1 MSRILI
7 TGSSRGIG
15 LALVRHY
22 LAAGDQVIAVCRDP
36 GSELPTLACE
46 CVDGVELTADS
57 GIQRV
62 LAAVGSRPL
71 DVLIQNAGLLRPD
84 SFGELRRHAG
94 DLRAQF
100 EVNTLAPLFLSEA
113 LLPNLG
119 DGSKI
124 AFITSR
130 VGSIGDNSS
139 GGYYGYRMSKVA
151 LNIAGKSLSIELKSR
166 GIAVAMLHPGFV
178 RTEMTGGAGDIDAAT
193 AASQLA
199 ERIAALDLAHSGRF
213 WHARG
218 SELPW

>member
-7 TGSSRGIG
+7 TGSARGIG
-15 LALVRHY
+15 LALVQHY
-22 LAAGDQVIAVCRDP
+22 LAAGDHVIAVCRDP
-36 GSELPTLACE
+36 GQELPKFGCE
-46 CVDGVELTADS
+46 CVDGVELTADT
-57 GIQRV
+57 GIERV
-62 LAAVGSRPL
+62 LTAVGSRPL

-84 SFGELRRHAG
+84 SFGELRRHVG

-100 EVNTLAPLFLSEA
+100 EVNTLAPLFLTEA
-113 LLPNLG
+113 LLPNLAA
-119 DGSKI
+119 GSKI

-193 AASQLA
+193 AAKQLA